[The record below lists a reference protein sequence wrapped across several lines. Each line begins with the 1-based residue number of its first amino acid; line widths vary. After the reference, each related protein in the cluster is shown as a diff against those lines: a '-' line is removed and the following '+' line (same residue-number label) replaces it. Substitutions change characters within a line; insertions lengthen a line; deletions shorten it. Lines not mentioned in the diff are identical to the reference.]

1 MANNCNSLKYVCLAN
16 CSLLTDNCL
25 VALAEQCHQLNTLE
39 VAGCSQFTDI
49 GFLALSKVINYY
61 TDFIN
66 VLFCITI
73 IFCIDMSSYGKDGF
87 RRMRIYYR
95 LNSVPFSHGMP

>member
-49 GFLALSKVINYY
+49 GFLALSKVINYC

-66 VLFCITI
+66 FF
-73 IFCIDMSSYGKDGF
+73 IFYHYNF
-87 RRMRIYYR
+87 FYRRVILWRRWI
-95 LNSVPFSHGMP
+95 

>member
-61 TDFIN
+61 TDFKN
-66 VLFCITI
+66 VLFF
-73 IFCIDMSSYGKDGF
+73 IFFINNFFYRHVILW
-87 RRMRIYYR
+87 RRWI
-95 LNSVPFSHGMP
+95 

>member
-1 MANNCNSLKYVCLAN
+1 MFQNIEDEAVIKLANNCSSLKYVCLAN

-49 GFLALSKVINYY
+49 GFLALSKVINNDIIYNEY
-61 TDFIN
+61 KCFI
-66 VLFCITI
+66 F
-73 IFCIDMSSYGKDGF
+73 
-87 RRMRIYYR
+87 
-95 LNSVPFSHGMP
+95 